1 MHSFLDSAT
10 PQRTWNVSLNI
21 GTIKRVKNSS
31 LGIDLVEINQPLRDP
46 DADLGVPP
54 DKDAPPLILQL
65 ATDPCLL
72 CDVLYV
78 LCKPDADKIPITDE
92 DFGQSMGGN
101 ALRDGQAA
109 LFAELTDFFQQLG
122 RTEKANVVSQA
133 ERIVKATMGAAN
145 QRMMSVDVEGLTDR
159 VVGKL
164 FTDAQASLES
174 TLTNSHSAN

>member
-31 LGIDLVEINQPLRDP
+31 LGIDLVEVNQPIPGP
-46 DADLGVPP
+46 DGTVA
-54 DKDAPPLILQL
+54 KDAPPLILQL

-164 FTDAQASLES
+164 FTDAQESLES
-174 TLTNSHSAN
+174 TLTRSHSAN

>member
-1 MHSFLDSAT
+1 VHSFFDSAT

-21 GTIKRVKNSS
+21 ATIKRVKGSS
-31 LGIDLVEINQPLRDP
+31 LGLDLIEINQP
-46 DADLGVPP
+46 VPGP
-54 DKDAPPLILQL
+54 EGKIEKDAPPLILQL

-78 LCKPDADKIPITDE
+78 LCKPDADKLQITDE
-92 DFGQSMGGN
+92 QFGQSMGGN
-101 ALRDGQAA
+101 ALRDGQKA
-109 LFAELTDFFQQLG
+109 LFEELTDFFQQLG

-133 ERIVKATMGAAN
+133 ERIVSATMGAAN
-145 QRMMSVDVEGLTDR
+145 KRMMSVDVEALTDR